1 MAHYKQNP
9 STYVSSSSSSKSNRI
24 NINNDDATATNLNNN
39 TTTGNCHITCDVC
52 DIDNEELVALVGE
65 GMVETVVSHDIV
77 GRVMVQCSLRWV
89 MFMCMCVCRF
99 FDY

>member
-9 STYVSSSSSSKSNRI
+9 STYVSSSNSSKSNRI
-24 NINNDDATATNLNNN
+24 NINNDDATATNLNNNN

-77 GRVMVQCSLRWV
+77 GRVMVQCSLR
-89 MFMCMCVCRF
+89 
-99 FDY
+99 